1 MTVGLLTNSNRK
13 LDIES
18 TGMSYLGPG
27 NDWLFHNYIPPSKQ
41 RKDSV
46 NHWGMKGRIGQSSNK
61 ASLKSVIKK
70 KKKHTHKKNLA
81 EGRRFMSNENRFH
94 FLKQFC
100 LFWFVHFS
108 SCGATS
114 SHCYFNS
121 YFLDFFSCVFQ
132 SNQLICVE
140 FLCKLHTCKYFQS

>member
-61 ASLKSVIKK
+61 ASLKSLIKK
-70 KKKHTHKKNLA
+70 KKKTHTQKKP
-81 EGRRFMSNENRFH
+81 GRRKKIYE
-94 FLKQFC
+94 
-100 LFWFVHFS
+100 
-108 SCGATS
+108 
-114 SHCYFNS
+114 
-121 YFLDFFSCVFQ
+121 
-132 SNQLICVE
+132 
-140 FLCKLHTCKYFQS
+140 